1 MMVYGHRNYYV
12 LYHSIPN
19 DHIIMYCTH
28 IEIGTLVVSI
38 PAGMMTMPQSGYP
51 LSRNIPDTQAG
62 KRLAMDKKRHRL

>member
-1 MMVYGHRNYYV
+1 MA
-12 LYHSIPN
+12 I
-19 DHIIMYCTH
+19 H